1 MNDFH
6 VVGAVAERSAAAAQ
20 AIGAGRPKNSRMSP
34 AAKSYY
40 AYRRCVKALRLF
52 CAIAGPGIIV
62 MVADNDAGGITTYT
76 TTGAKYGL
84 YLLWFLVLLG
94 PVAYYVQEMTVRLGA
109 VTKRGHAEAIFSAF
123 GRFWGWF
130 SLLDLVLT
138 DWLTMITEFIG
149 MTAAMSIFGLPPWLT
164 VLGCWLIMGGMILS
178 GRYWTWEKITLIF
191 CVGNLIYI
199 PAAFMIQPSVRD
211 IFRYTF
217 IPTLPPG
224 GFTNDLFFMLMA
236 NIGTTIAPW
245 MLFFQQS
252 SVVDKGL
259 KEKDIKFGKVDTA
272 IGAFLTVVVAMVLII
287 VCGTLLNGQK
297 IEDAAIA
304 ARVIMPQSKFIGTV
318 MAIGLFDAGLLG
330 AVCISL
336 ASSWAFGE
344 VFGWAHSLNQK
355 IKEAPWFYAYYFFD
369 LLLAGT
375 VVLIPNAPLVLITM
389 FVQVIATTLLPAAL
403 VFLIL
408 LLNDKK
414 TMGGYVNSLW
424 ENIAN
429 ISIVVGIIVMST
441 LYGISALFPE
451 AFSDPRGAWNDTGAY
466 LLNLHWTPANMT
478 LAILAAVAVG
488 VAAGM
493 WWSGRRLPLDVLE
506 RWFLYRICGS
516 AGRTIGAL
524 AVTGATVTWDLY
536 RIKAVL
542 PDLLSHPRQ
551 AWNETIA
558 GFQGL
563 GWTPA
568 NVALAVLVA
577 VLAAALVGVFMGRS
591 WLAHLGRGMA
601 AFLARSRFARFFRLT
616 RGQVR
621 EVNRRYA
628 RPEIETTLLAKTCLV
643 GLRVYLVLLVVL
655 MVFKFITAALQG

>member
-1 MNDFH
+1 MSHSN
-6 VVGAVAERSAAAAQ
+6 GGGTVAEPRTAPADVVDVRRS
-20 AIGAGRPKNSRMSP
+20 KDSTLNV

-40 AYRRCVKALRLF
+40 AYRRGVKTLRLF

-76 TTGAKYGL
+76 TTGAKYGI

-109 VTKRGHAEAIFSAF
+109 VTKRGHAEAIFAAF

-130 SLLDLVLT
+130 SLLDLVMT
-138 DWLTMITEFIG
+138 DWLTMITEFVG
-149 MTAAMSIFGLPPWLT
+149 MTAALSIFGFPPWLT
-164 VLGCWLIMGGMILS
+164 VIGCWLIMGGMILS
-178 GRYWTWEKITLIF
+178 GRYWTWEKIALVF
-191 CVGNLIYI
+191 CIGNLIYI
-199 PAAFMIQPSVRD
+199 PAAFMIHPSLHD
-211 IFRYTF
+211 IIRYTF
-217 IPTLPPG
+217 IPSLPPG

-287 VCGTLLNGQK
+287 VCGKLLYGTP
-297 IEDAAIA
+297 IDDAFDAAAA
-304 ARVIMPQSKFIGTV
+304 ARTFMPQSKFIGTV
-318 MAIGLFDAGLLG
+318 IAIGLFDAGLLG

-375 VVLIPNAPLVLITM
+375 VVLIPNAPLVLITL

-414 TMGGYVNSLW
+414 TMGSYVNSTW

-429 ISIVVGIIVMST
+429 ISIVIGIIVTST

-451 AFSDPRGAWNDTGAY
+451 ILSNPTRAWHDTLAY
-466 LLNLHWTPANMT
+466 FQNLHWTPANVT
-478 LAILAAVAVG
+478 LTVLAAAVAAS
-488 VAAGM
+488 VAVL
-493 WWSGRRLPLDVLE
+493 WRSGRRPPLVALGQSFI
-506 RWFLYRICGS
+506 RGLVSPPGK
-516 AGRTIGAL
+516 TIGAL
-524 AVTGATVTWDLY
+524 IVMGVVVTSDLC
-536 RIKAVL
+536 RIRGVF
-542 PDLLSHPRQ
+542 PDLLTDPRQ

-558 GFQGL
+558 GFQSL
-563 GWTPA
+563 GWAPVNA
-568 NVALAVLVA
+568 ASA
-577 VLAAALVGVFMGRS
+577 VLAAVVATALVVAVVAGRRV
-591 WLAHLGRGMA
+591 GR
-601 AFLARSRFARFFRLT
+601 LRRSLVRFVRLT
-616 RGQVR
+616 RSQVR
-621 EVNRRYA
+621 EVNRKYA
-628 RPEIETTLLAKTCLV
+628 KPEIETTRFAKICLV
-643 GLRVYLVLLVVL
+643 SLRVYLVALVGL
-655 MVFKFITAALQG
+655 MVFKFIIAALHG